1 MGVTSMAK
9 DTKGEKLILDRGQG
23 WHTDSPWDTEICKG
37 TQLYGIEIPS
47 YGGDTLFASMHAAY
61 EALPERLK
69 KRIAPLKVE
78 FRYGG
83 RERKWFDLL
92 DPEDQA
98 RPPAVHDMVRVHPE
112 TGRKSLYVNPTHV
125 IRIVGMP
132 EAEGDRLLAELYWYM
147 LQPNAEYRHKWK
159 AGDLVIWDNRCTVH
173 SAAGGYPSDE
183 RRIHWRESKLM
194 QSIAPVSLVALP
206 GRVLPPARSRAR
218 QEATAFVLTDLHL
231 LAVKSASRHKR
242 QWITQVPQPHPMS
255 KLVRPQDAG
264 KRIRRMS
271 NDNYRSTSRT
281 RRPCASVETISHVR
295 SAEPNLLDNLNVAIH
310 AMDSVALGP
319 GLYDFW
325 RIGRSEGADWTIPF
339 ECHVA

>member
-1 MGVTSMAK
+1 MKIENAVPYLGALVTGLDVKRMTDAEWKTLYQTWLDRHVLIVRGQELSKADFLAYSRRFGRLKPHLVKHTRDPENPEITLMGVTSMAK
-9 DTKGEKLILDRGQG
+9 DTNGEKLILDRGQG

-61 EALPERLK
+61 DALPERLK

-112 TGRKSLYVNPTHV
+112 TGRRSLYVNPTHV

-183 RRIHWRESKLM
+183 RRIHWR
-194 QSIAPVSLVALP
+194 
-206 GRVLPPARSRAR
+206 
-218 QEATAFVLTDLHL
+218 T
-231 LAVKSASRHKR
+231 
-242 QWITQVPQPHPMS
+242 
-255 KLVRPQDAG
+255 
-264 KRIRRMS
+264 
-271 NDNYRSTSRT
+271 
-281 RRPCASVETISHVR
+281 TIM
-295 SAEPNLLDNLNVAIH
+295 E
-310 AMDSVALGP
+310 
-319 GLYDFW
+319 
-325 RIGRSEGADWTIPF
+325 
-339 ECHVA
+339 